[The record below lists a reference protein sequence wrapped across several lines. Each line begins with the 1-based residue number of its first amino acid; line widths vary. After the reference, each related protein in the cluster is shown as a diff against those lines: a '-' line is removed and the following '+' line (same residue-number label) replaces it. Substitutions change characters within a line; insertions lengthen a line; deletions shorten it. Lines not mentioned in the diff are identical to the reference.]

1 MKALATL
8 TALGVLVTGALATG
22 GAAAS
27 TPSQP
32 TAVERLI
39 RQEDARGWHANAVSA
54 AIDGSPDAIDRYRTA
69 NADGQATPSIQGS
82 PDAVDRHRT
91 AQEPVLTTPAIQG
104 SPDALDRYA
113 GRVIVTSQPTAIE
126 RLIRQEDARRNDP
139 ALGITRATQV
149 ISVPTPPRIEVVA
162 RDGFDWLD
170 AVIGAAAAVA
180 IVAALGGAT
189 LVVRTLTPRHA

>member
-22 GAAAS
+22 AAAAS
-27 TPSQP
+27 APSQP
-32 TAVERLI
+32 TAV
-39 RQEDARGWHANAVSA
+39 
-54 AIDGSPDAIDRYRTA
+54 
-69 NADGQATPSIQGS
+69 
-82 PDAVDRHRT
+82 
-91 AQEPVLTTPAIQG
+91 
-104 SPDALDRYA
+104 
-113 GRVIVTSQPTAIE
+113 E

-149 ISVPTPPRIEVVA
+149 ISVPTPPRIEVIA

-170 AVIGAAAAVA
+170 AVIGAAAAAA

-189 LVVRTLTPRHA
+189 LVVRALTPRHA